1 MISFLNG
8 EILKFLSDPKRI
20 VLLVNG
26 IGYEIYI
33 PEYLNNCFVENK
45 VTIGSNLDL
54 EIYYHV
60 TERQPKPL
68 LVGFISY
75 SDKEFFEQLIQVE
88 GIGPV
93 KAANSLVFPIN
104 IIINAIE
111 TEDNSL
117 LEQMPGIGSRAAQKI
132 IASLN
137 GKLTYQNE
145 VNLTDNAEF
154 KPTDSIFE
162 EALSGL
168 ISLGYKNNEAR
179 NAINEVLSE
188 NEKNLDV
195 ENIVREVLKKNT
207 RKYV

>member
-1 MISFLNG
+1 MISFIQG

-20 VLLVNG
+20 ILLVKG

-33 PEYLNNCFVENK
+33 PEYLNNYFVENNYS
-45 VTIGSNLDL
+45 INSEIDL

-75 SDKEFFEQLIQVE
+75 ADKEFFEQLIQVE
-88 GIGPV
+88 GIGPI
-93 KAANSLVFPIN
+93 KAANSLVFPIS
-104 IIINAIE
+104 IIANAIE
-111 TEDNSL
+111 TEDTAL

-132 IASLN
+132 IASLK
-137 GKLTYQNE
+137 GKLSYKIDELSNKSS
-145 VNLTDNAEF
+145 EF
-154 KPTDSIFE
+154 NVTDSIFD

-168 ISLGYKNNEAR
+168 IGLGYKNNEAR
-179 NAINEVLSE
+179 SAINEILSDSD
-188 NEKNLDV
+188 NEIDV
-195 ENIVREVLKKNT
+195 ETIVRKVLKKNT

>member
-33 PEYLNNCFVENK
+33 PEYLNNYFVENK

-93 KAANSLVFPIN
+93 KAANSLVFPI
-104 IIINAIE
+104 
-111 TEDNSL
+111 T
-117 LEQMPGIGSRAAQKI
+117 
-132 IASLN
+132 
-137 GKLTYQNE
+137 
-145 VNLTDNAEF
+145 
-154 KPTDSIFE
+154 
-162 EALSGL
+162 L
-168 ISLGYKNNEAR
+168 ISVFIFLFLASGSIG
-179 NAINEVLSE
+179 NAFSDLTATCINLIDNLPGPTPTLS
-188 NEKNLDV
+188 
-195 ENIVREVLKKNT
+195 RRT
-207 RKYV
+207 S

>member
-1 MISFLNG
+1 MISFIQG
-8 EILKFLSDPKRI
+8 EILKLLSNPKRI
-20 VLLVNG
+20 ILLVNG

-33 PEYLNNCFVENK
+33 PEYLNNYFMENN
-45 VTIGSNLDL
+45 ISIDSQIEL

-75 SDKEFFEQLIQVE
+75 ADKEFFEQLIQVE

-104 IIINAIE
+104 LIANAIE
-111 TEDNSL
+111 TEDNGL

-132 IASLN
+132 IASLK
-137 GKLTYQNE
+137 GKLSYKFDGISE
-145 VNLTDNAEF
+145 KASEF
-154 KPTDSIFE
+154 KISDSIFD

-168 ISLGYKNNEAR
+168 IGLGYRTNEAR
-179 NAINEVLSE
+179 TAIMETLSDSDDDL
-188 NEKNLDV
+188 NV
-195 ENIVREVLKKNT
+195 ETIVRKVLKKNT

>member
-33 PEYLNNCFVENK
+33 PEYLNNYFVENK

-145 VNLTDNAEF
+145 VNLTDSAEF
-154 KPTDSIFE
+154 KPIDSIFE
-162 EALSGL
+162 EALSVL

>member
-33 PEYLNNCFVENK
+33 PEYLNNYFVENK

-188 NEKNLDV
+188 NEKKLDV

>member
-1 MISFLNG
+1 MISFLKG

-20 VLLVNG
+20 VLNVGG

-33 PEYLNNCFVENK
+33 PEYLNNYFVENK
-45 VTIGSNLDL
+45 VTIGSNIEL

-111 TEDNSL
+111 TEDTSL

-137 GKLTYQNE
+137 GKLTYQSESKQSYNS
-145 VNLTDNAEF
+145 EF
-154 KPTDSIFE
+154 KIIDSVFE

-195 ENIVREVLKKNT
+195 ENIVREVLKKNI

>member
-1 MISFLNG
+1 MLSSAVIVYVAAQTDGLAPCVTVAAFVAIVTTGEDLRFSVAVKLTVISSPALAF
-8 EILKFLSDPKRI
+8 EVSY
-20 VLLVNG
+20 LL
-26 IGYEIYI
+26 
-33 PEYLNNCFVENK
+33 
-45 VTIGSNLDL
+45 
-54 EIYYHV
+54 
-60 TERQPKPL
+60 L
-68 LVGFISY
+68 L
-75 SDKEFFEQLIQVE
+75 
-88 GIGPV
+88 
-93 KAANSLVFPIN
+93 
-104 IIINAIE
+104 AIE

>member
-33 PEYLNNCFVENK
+33 PEYLNNYFVENK

-145 VNLTDNAEF
+145 VNLTDNVEF
-154 KPTDSIFE
+154 KPIDSIFE

-195 ENIVREVLKKNT
+195 ENIVREVLKKNI

>member
-1 MISFLNG
+1 MISFIQG

-20 VLLVNG
+20 ILLVKG
-26 IGYEIYI
+26 VGYEIYI
-33 PEYLNNCFVENK
+33 PEYLNNFFVENNYSINSE
-45 VTIGSNLDL
+45 IGL

-75 SDKEFFEQLIQVE
+75 ADKEFFEQLIQVE
-88 GIGPV
+88 GIGPI
-93 KAANSLVFPIN
+93 KAANSLIFPIS
-104 IIINAIE
+104 IIANAIE
-111 TEDNSL
+111 TEDSAL

-137 GKLTYQNE
+137 GKLSYEIDQISLNSSAIN
-145 VNLTDNAEF
+145 VAESVF
-154 KPTDSIFE
+154 D

-168 ISLGYKNNEAR
+168 IGLGYKNNEAR
-179 NAINEVLSE
+179 SAINEILSDS
-188 NEKNLDV
+188 EKEIDV
-195 ENIVREVLKKNT
+195 ETIVRQVLKKNT

>member
-33 PEYLNNCFVENK
+33 PEYLNNYFVENK

-60 TERQPKPL
+60 TERQP
-68 LVGFISY
+68 
-75 SDKEFFEQLIQVE
+75 
-88 GIGPV
+88 
-93 KAANSLVFPIN
+93 
-104 IIINAIE
+104 IE

-145 VNLTDNAEF
+145 VSLTDNAEF
-154 KPTDSIFE
+154 KPVDSIFE

>member
-33 PEYLNNCFVENK
+33 PEYLNNYFVENK

-137 GKLTYQNE
+137 GKLKYQNE
-145 VNLTDNAEF
+145 FNLTDNAEF

>member
-1 MISFLNG
+1 
-8 EILKFLSDPKRI
+8 
-20 VLLVNG
+20 
-26 IGYEIYI
+26 
-33 PEYLNNCFVENK
+33 
-45 VTIGSNLDL
+45 
-54 EIYYHV
+54 
-60 TERQPKPL
+60 
-68 LVGFISY
+68 
-75 SDKEFFEQLIQVE
+75 
-88 GIGPV
+88 
-93 KAANSLVFPIN
+93 
-104 IIINAIE
+104 
-111 TEDNSL
+111 
-117 LEQMPGIGSRAAQKI
+117 MPGIGSRAAQKI

-162 EALSGL
+162 ESLSGL

>member
-33 PEYLNNCFVENK
+33 PEYLNNYFVENK

-188 NEKNLDV
+188 NEKSLDV

>member
-20 VLLVNG
+20 ILLVNG

-33 PEYLNNCFVENK
+33 PEYLNNYFVENK
-45 VTIGSNLDL
+45 VTIGSNLEL

-145 VNLTDNAEF
+145 VKLTDNNEF
-154 KPTDSIFE
+154 KLIDSVFE

-179 NAINEVLSE
+179 SAINEVLSE

>member
-33 PEYLNNCFVENK
+33 PEYLNNYFVENK

-145 VNLTDNAEF
+145 VNLTDNVEF
-154 KPTDSIFE
+154 KPIDSIFE

>member
-33 PEYLNNCFVENK
+33 PEYLNNYFVENK
-45 VTIGSNLDL
+45 VAIGSNLDL

-93 KAANSLVFPIN
+93 KAANSLVFSIN

-137 GKLTYQNE
+137 GKLSYQNE
-145 VNLTDNAEF
+145 VSLTDKAEF
-154 KPTDSIFE
+154 KPIDSIFE